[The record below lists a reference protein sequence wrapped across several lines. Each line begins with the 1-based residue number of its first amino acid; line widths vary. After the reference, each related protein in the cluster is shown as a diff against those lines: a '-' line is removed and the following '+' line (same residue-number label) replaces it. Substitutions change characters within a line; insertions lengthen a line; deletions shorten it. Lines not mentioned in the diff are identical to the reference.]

1 MPFAVFGR
9 NRSIVAQVTE
19 TNPKRSLAMIT
30 AIDGQNRPATG
41 FRTQPPAATAAHGP
55 R

>member
-1 MPFAVFGR
+1 MPFPAFGG

-19 TNPKRSLAMIT
+19 TNPKRSEAMIT
-30 AIDGQNRPATG
+30 AIDVRNRLTIGCRVQSRVEPAVD
-41 FRTQPPAATAAHGP
+41 GP